1 MKSLFLLFHGRF
13 PSEKAASLFTA
24 KGAEAFADSG
34 MRVIVVVP
42 RRKKVESKNPFDFYD
57 VKVNF
62 TVKYIPT
69 IDLFG
74 ILPDKIAF
82 WASFIVF
89 SIFGFF
95 FVKKASK
102 NDDII
107 YSNES
112 LPLFLISFIRQNC
125 FFEMHDF
132 PESKLRFFTKFL
144 SRMHWILVHNRWKLT
159 EVGKKFP
166 NILRKKFI
174 YEPNAVDLKTF
185 DIDISK
191 IEARKRLGLPTDRKI
206 AVYTGHLY
214 GWKGVDTLA
223 LSAQFL
229 EDEYLIIFVG
239 GTDKD
244 VEIFRK
250 KYGSSGKILIA
261 GYKPHREIPLWQKS
275 ADILVLPNTAKEA
288 ISAYYT
294 SPMKL
299 FEYMASRRPIVA
311 SDISSIREIVD
322 ERSAILVVPDEPQ
335 ILAKAI
341 NNLVK
346 IPKIGDEIAEQAFKD
361 VSNHTWSARAGR
373 ILNFI
378 EKV

>member
-24 KGAEAFADSG
+24 KGAEAFAGSG

-42 RRKKVESKNPFDFYD
+42 RRKNVEFENPFDFYD
-57 VKVNF
+57 VKENF

-69 IDLFG
+69 IDFFG
-74 ILPDKIAF
+74 ILPNKIAF
-82 WASFIVF
+82 WVSFVVF
-89 SIFGFF
+89 SIFSFF

-112 LPLFLISFIRQNC
+112 LPLFLISFIRSDC

-132 PESKLRFFTKFL
+132 PESKLQFFTKFL
-144 SRMHWILVHNRWKLT
+144 SRMRWILVHNRWKLA
-159 EVGKKFP
+159 EIGKKFP
-166 NILRKKFI
+166 NIPRKKFI

-191 IEARKRLGLPTDRKI
+191 IEARKRLGLPPDRKI
-206 AVYTGHLY
+206 TVYTGHLY

-229 EDEYLIIFVG
+229 GDEYLIVFVG
-239 GTDKD
+239 GTDRD
-244 VEIFRK
+244 IAVFRK
-250 KYGSSGKILIA
+250 KYGLSKKILIT
-261 GYKPHREIPLWQKS
+261 GHKPYKEIPLWQKS
-275 ADILVLPNTAKEA
+275 ADVLALPNTAREA

-299 FEYMASRRPIVA
+299 FEYMASHRPIVA

-322 ERSAILVVPDEPQ
+322 EKSAVLVVPDEPQ
-335 ILAKAI
+335 ALAKAI
-341 NNLVK
+341 DSLLK
-346 IPKIGDEIAEQAFKD
+346 IPKIGDEIAAQAFED
-361 VSNHTWSARAGR
+361 VSNHTWDARAKR